1 MANYVAAAGN
11 RYYRTRPSAP
21 SAPSCYS
28 ACEFISRADPNRVR
42 AKTIE
47 ACGCFI
53 LLLVVGFARI
63 HLAAA
68 ADCVVPSSDVTNSVT
83 LRSAPNTTSAAI
95 GSLSAGAGLPLIASV
110 PRWYEA
116 RRADGTSAFAAK
128 RWTIIAPCPA
138 GTTLG
143 PTTVPAAAGGL
154 GGGGFELHAID
165 VGTGL
170 SVLVRGADF
179 NLLYDAGSNDDLA
192 RGDQNRTMAYLKT
205 LQPQVVKID
214 NVILS
219 HPHRDH
225 VELLPDVVTHF
236 QPGDVWNSGAYNDIC
251 GYRNFLLAIAAEA
264 SVQYHTA
271 THDEGDE
278 AVELGART
286 CYGDS
291 QPQQIIT
298 LKHGKRIDQESV
310 RLGQNASMTFLYMD
324 GSPHSNFNENSLVV
338 RLDLGSHRVLLMG
351 DAEAGGRK
359 SPSVAPGASSIEAK
373 LLACCASDLKADV
386 LIVGHHGSKSSSR
399 ATFLSKVAADLFII
413 SAGPTKYQSVTLP
426 DQEIVDEV
434 EGLGKLFRTDL
445 EDDACAESTA
455 KVGPDNDGKPGGCDN
470 VLVLIPL
477 NGPLSAQYRRM
488 AD

>member
-1 MANYVAAAGN
+1 MASYVPTA
-11 RYYRTRPSAP
+11 RSRSRLSAK
-21 SAPSCYS
+21 S
-28 ACEFISRADPNRVR
+28 
-42 AKTIE
+42 IE
-47 ACGCFI
+47 ACGCFV
-53 LLLVVGFARI
+53 LLLAVGFARI
-63 HLAAA
+63 DPAAA

-83 LRSAPNTTSAAI
+83 LRSAPNTGSAAI
-95 GSLSAGAGLPLIASV
+95 GSLSAGAGLPLVASV
-110 PRWYEA
+110 PRWYET
-116 RRADGTSAFAAK
+116 RRADGTSAFVAK
-128 RWTIIAPCPA
+128 RWTVIAPCPA
-138 GTTLG
+138 GTT
-143 PTTVPAAAGGL
+143 PAATTVPAAAAN
-154 GGGGFELHAID
+154 GFELHAID

-205 LQPQVVKID
+205 LQPQVLKID

-236 QPGDVWNSGAYNDIC
+236 QPRDVWNSGAYNDIC
-251 GYRNFLLAIAAEA
+251 GYRNFLLAIAAET

-271 THDEGDE
+271 IHDEGDE
-278 AVELGART
+278 AVELKAKS
-286 CYGDS
+286 CYGDA
-291 QPQQIIT
+291 QPQQTIT
-298 LKHGKRIDQESV
+298 LKHGKRID
-310 RLGQNASMTFLYMD
+310 RDTITLGQNASMTFLHMD
-324 GSPHSNFNENSLVV
+324 GTPHSSFNENSLVV

-359 SPSVAPGASSIEAK
+359 APSAAPAASSIEGK
-373 LLACCASDLKADV
+373 LLACCAADLNADV

-399 ATFLSKVAADLFII
+399 AAFLAKVGANLFVI

-426 DQEIVDEV
+426 DGEIVDEV
-434 EGLGKLFRTDL
+434 EGLGTLFRTDL

-477 NGPLSAQYRRM
+477 NGPVSAQYRRV

>member
-1 MANYVAAAGN
+1 MRAINFVQKVCAE
-11 RYYRTRPSAP
+11 PSL
-21 SAPSCYS
+21 
-28 ACEFISRADPNRVR
+28 
-42 AKTIE
+42 K

-53 LLLVVGFARI
+53 LLLVAGLARI
-63 HLAAA
+63 DFASAQ
-68 ADCVVPSSDVTNSVT
+68 DCVVPSSDVKNSVT
-83 LRSAPNTTSAAI
+83 LRSAPNANSAVI
-95 GSLSAGAGLPLIASV
+95 GSLSAGAGLPLVASV

-116 RRADGTSAFAAK
+116 RRADGTSAFVAK
-128 RWTIIAPCPA
+128 RWTTIALCPA
-138 GTTLG
+138 GTTLA
-143 PTTVPAAAGGL
+143 PAAPPAAAGGTAPA
-154 GGGGFELHAID
+154 GGAAGGGFELHAID

-192 RGDQNRTMAYLKT
+192 RGDKNRAMAYLKT
-205 LQPQVVKID
+205 LQPQVQKID

-236 QPGDVWNSGAYNDIC
+236 QPRDVWNSGAYNDIC

-271 THDEGDE
+271 TRDEGDE
-278 AVELGART
+278 AVEIDAKK
-286 CYGDS
+286 CYGED
-291 QPQQIIT
+291 QPRQTIT
-298 LKHGKRIDQESV
+298 LKHGKRIDHDTV
-310 RLGQNASMTFLYMD
+310 RLGQNASMTFLYSD

-359 SPSVAPGASSIEAK
+359 APSIAPAATSIEGK
-373 LLACCASDLKADV
+373 LLACCVADLKADV

-399 ATFLSKVAADLFII
+399 ATFLSKVGAHLFVI
-413 SAGPTKYQSVTLP
+413 SAGPTQYQSVTLP

-434 EGLGKLFRTDL
+434 EGLGELFRTDL
-445 EDDACAESTA
+445 EDDACAESAA

-470 VLVLIPL
+470 VLVRIPL
-477 NGPLSAQYRRM
+477 TGPISAEYRRV